1 MSLRIQRTPQPSD
14 RSVMPLTDCS
24 LCERLSDY
32 LAQLRIDFPD
42 YHNAPVAAYG
52 DNNARLL
59 IVGLAPG
66 KHGANAT
73 GIPFIGDSAGGFI
86 YRMLEQHGFCTDST
100 AEKPVLINCR
110 ITNAVKCL
118 PPGNHPVASE
128 VNQCNGYLKE
138 EITQLPDHSII
149 LALGQLA
156 HKAIISAMGLR
167 QATHVFGHA
176 AEHELPHDLRLIDS
190 YHCSK
195 YNTQTGRLTEAMFSA
210 VFESI
215 REYLPDDRRS

>member
-1 MSLRIQRTPQPSD
+1 MQLA
-14 RSVMPLTDCS
+14 DCR

-32 LAQLRIDFPD
+32 LAQLRLDFPD

-52 DNNARLL
+52 VPDARLL

-73 GIPFIGDSAGGFI
+73 GIPFIGDSAGGYI
-86 YRMLEQHGFCTDST
+86 YRMLERYGFCLDAGT
-100 AEKPVLINCR
+100 EQPVLHDCR

-128 VNQCNGYLKE
+128 INQCNGYLRE
-138 EITQLPDHSII
+138 EINRLSDHSII
-149 LALGQLA
+149 LALGQIA
-156 HKAIISAMGLR
+156 HKAIIRAMELR

-176 AEHELPHDLRLIDS
+176 AEHVLPDNLRLIDS

-195 YNTQTGRLTEAMFSA
+195 YNTQTGRLTEEMFSA
-210 VFESI
+210 VFQSI
-215 REYLPDDRRS
+215 RDYLPDDRSQNV